1 MIRIG
6 INGFGRIGRIA
17 LRIALKDPN
26 VVVVGIND
34 VKPVDYIAY
43 SLKYDSV
50 HGKFHGSIEVKG
62 ENLIVNGETIK
73 TFSKDRPENIPWKE
87 LDVDYVIEATG
98 RFTSYNLAQKHM
110 EAGAKNVVI
119 SAPSDDAPMF
129 VFGVNHLELKH
140 DMHIFSNASCTTNCL
155 APLCKVLDEVYGIEE
170 ALVTTVH
177 CTTSSQNTVDG
188 AAPMYRRGRA
198 ALNNMIPTS
207 TSAGKAISRIIPKLK
222 GKVNAIAVRVPIVDV
237 SLIDMTVRLS
247 KNTSYKELME
257 AMRTYSNGE
266 LKGVLGY
273 TEEEVVSQDFVSD
286 PRTSIVDAK
295 AGIELNERFFKI
307 ISWYDNEYGYAHKLI
322 EMIKYK
328 ESLNQ

>member
-6 INGFGRIGRIA
+6 INGFGRIGRIV

-26 VVVVGIND
+26 VQVVAIND

-50 HGKFHGSIEVKG
+50 HGKFQGTIDVEG
-62 ENLIVNGETIK
+62 ENLIVNGESIA
-73 TFSKDRPENIPWKE
+73 TFSKDKPENIPWKE
-87 LDVDYVIEATG
+87 FQVDYVIEATG

-110 EAGAKNVVI
+110 AAGAKNVVI

-129 VFGVNHLELKH
+129 VFGVNHNELKS
-140 DMHIFSNASCTTNCL
+140 DMHVFSNASCTTNCL
-155 APLCKVLDEVYGIEE
+155 APLCKILDETYGIEE

-188 AAPMYRRGRA
+188 VAANYRRGRA

-222 GKVNAIAVRVPIVDV
+222 GKINAIAVRVPIVDV
-237 SLIDMTVRLS
+237 SLIDMTVRVS
-247 KNTSYKELME
+247 KNTKYQEIMETIRSY
-257 AMRTYSNGE
+257 SQNE
-266 LKGVLGY
+266 LKGVIGF

-286 PRTSIVDAK
+286 TRTSIVDAK

-322 EMIKYK
+322 EIIKFK
-328 ESLNQ
+328 ESLNS